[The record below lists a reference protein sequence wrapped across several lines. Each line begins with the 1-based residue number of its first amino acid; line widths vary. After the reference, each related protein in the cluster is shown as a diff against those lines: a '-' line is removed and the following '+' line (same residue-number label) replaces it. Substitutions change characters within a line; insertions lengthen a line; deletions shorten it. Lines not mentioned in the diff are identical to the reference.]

1 MNNLEDASHM
11 LENGE
16 RTEKVHNM
24 TLLMYNIVYATAKE
38 KQTISILRL

>member
-24 TLLMYNIVYATAKE
+24 TLLMYNRVYVTAKE
-38 KQTISILRL
+38 KQTISIWRL